1 MNCKILRLLWQA
13 GFTNNFCQLID
24 PEGVRQE
31 VSHLKSLNVDG
42 VVVDCWWGIIEGRS
56 PQKYMWSGYREL
68 FGIVREFKL
77 KLQVASLDL
86 FELYIFF
93 CVFAISSNVLYL

>member
-1 MNCKILRLLWQA
+1 
-13 GFTNNFCQLID
+13 
-24 PEGVRQE
+24 
-31 VSHLKSLNVDG
+31 
-42 VVVDCWWGIIEGRS
+42 
-56 PQKYMWSGYREL
+56 MWSGYREL

-86 FELYIFF
+86 FELYIFL

>member
-1 MNCKILRLLWQA
+1 MNFKILRLLWQI
-13 GFTNNFCQLID
+13 GVINNFCQLID

-31 VSHLKSLNVDG
+31 VGHLKSLNVDG
-42 VVVDCWWGIIEGRS
+42 IVVDCWWGIIEGWA

-93 CVFAISSNVLYL
+93 VCLP